1 MHAPRQILAVLLG
14 IAVTAGFD
22 LRTQSAA
29 DIINGMVSAFER
41 QTRNVENYTVVQETM
56 GVETVSYFEKEMVSG
71 HPVFR
76 LRQVRVGGTVVRGDE
91 AEQER
96 WDAFYTMA
104 PEIIARASYEGR
116 DNIGGN
122 AVHVVSVTDLQEIG
136 FRPGAAQRGQDFVPT
151 RARLFID
158 ADESLMQ
165 RMVFEGV
172 MTTQGEAHDVTATV
186 ELLDYR
192 SVDGMLHPFA
202 MEMTMEGL
210 AQALD
215 PEAQK
220 QYEDMKRQLEAMPEE
235 QRRMVE
241 GMMKDRMARFE
252 QMMSSGDM
260 KVEVRVKEVRVNSG
274 PPGDQ

>member
-1 MHAPRQILAVLLG
+1 MHAPRQILAALLG

-22 LRTQSAA
+22 LQAQSAA

-56 GVETVSYFEKEMVSG
+56 GVETVSYFEKETVSG

-76 LRQVRVGGTVVRGDE
+76 LRQVRVGRTVVKGDQ

-122 AVHVVSVTDLQEIG
+122 AVHVVSVRDLQEIG
-136 FRPGAAQRGQDFVPT
+136 FKPVATQTDQDFVPT
-151 RARLFID
+151 QARLFID
-158 ADESLMQ
+158 ADESLMR

-220 QYEDMKRQLEAMPEE
+220 QYEEMKRQLEAMPEE
-235 QRRMVE
+235 QRKMVE
-241 GMMKDRMARFE
+241 GMMKDRMAQFE

>member
-1 MHAPRQILAVLLG
+1 MHTPRQILTALLG

-22 LRTQSAA
+22 LQAQSAA
-29 DIINGMVSAFER
+29 DVINGMVSEFER

-76 LRQVRVGGTVVRGDE
+76 LRQVRAGGTVVRGDE

-116 DNIGGN
+116 DNIGGH
-122 AVHVVSVTDLQEIG
+122 AVHVVSVRDLQEIG
-136 FRPGAAQRGQDFVPT
+136 FKPAATQSDQDFVPT

-158 ADESLMQ
+158 ADQSLMR

-186 ELLDYR
+186 DLSDYR
-192 SVDGMLHPFA
+192 AVDGMLHPFT

-210 AQALD
+210 GQALD
-215 PEAQK
+215 PEAQE
-220 QYEDMKRQLEAMPEE
+220 QYEEMKRQLEAMPEE
-235 QRRMVE
+235 QRKMVE
-241 GMMKDRMARFE
+241 GMMKDRMAQFE
-252 QMMSSGDM
+252 QMMGGGDM